1 MNHQGRFGRF
11 SADYALN
18 DLVRLSAGFAWFGGD
33 EGVLGLYERNSEVW
47 ARQNTAFSSV
57 LFRAFLLD

>member
-47 ARQNTAFSSV
+47 VKAKYSF
-57 LFRAFLLD
+57 